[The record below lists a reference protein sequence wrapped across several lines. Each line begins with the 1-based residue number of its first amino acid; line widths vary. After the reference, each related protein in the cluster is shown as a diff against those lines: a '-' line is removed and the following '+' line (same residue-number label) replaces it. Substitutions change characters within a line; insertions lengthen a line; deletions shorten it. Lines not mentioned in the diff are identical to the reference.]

1 MRWERELN
9 NTSVSEV
16 LRELRV
22 YEQLLTAEGV
32 PFSQQKLPGE
42 SDLNAIQEKVEA
54 SAGAAPDDLVAWFQW
69 QGGVPI
75 GPELGRATI
84 FAGFRPLGLTE
95 SIESTR
101 EFRWKPYGYPAEV
114 GPTNPWVLLAV
125 QSPGS
130 TMLISNVFTGEI
142 HAVFTHGGDSS
153 LIAHSVH
160 EMIARWSELWR
171 VAMKWVPG
179 RGMDTKIPY
188 EQIPAELRNQDGSL

>member
-1 MRWERELN
+1 LN
-9 NTSVSEV
+9 KRIFTEV
-16 LRELRV
+16 LKDLLG
-22 YEQLLTAEGV
+22 YEALLNAEGV
-32 PFSQQKLPGE
+32 PFTDQKLQGGADP
-42 SDLNAIQEKVEA
+42 SAIEQRLLEA
-54 SAGAAPDDLVAWFQW
+54 AGGSRDELVVWFTW